1 MALNSSGE
9 KDTFIVCRNSQGD
22 TVRGTLLRLTR
33 HLVVFEAYN
42 PYSIVQLSEVL
53 IDFKIFMN
61 DRLVY
66 SGRAVVSGLV
76 NTGIMLVCEATLD
89 ESWIDV
95 DLFSTSNL
103 RETLCSQ
110 FADFTK
116 EWGKIYTILPDFKV
130 VVSDMQILFA
140 GLRRWLEQVEL
151 GIQSVATND
160 RSHTEREAIEELGHP
175 ISVNVDSLFERFEGV
190 ASGVPTESQGVYRT
204 FIKRQIHP
212 LVLCSPFV
220 YRVFQKPLGYAGDYE
235 MVNMIV
241 RDPLEGNSIYAKVVN
256 LLFLNRAPAVA
267 HRNRIAYLTRQL
279 SNETKRVAREGRI
292 ARIYNLGCGP
302 AVEVQNFLMQSD
314 LCEAT
319 DLTLVDFNEETLR
332 YTAQR
337 LEDIRI
343 GHGRD
348 TRIHTVKKSVH
359 QILKE
364 AARFNEGPAYD
375 FIYCAGLF
383 DYRSEERRV

>member
-1 MALNSSGE
+1 
-9 KDTFIVCRNSQGD
+9 
-22 TVRGTLLRLTR
+22 
-33 HLVVFEAYN
+33 
-42 PYSIVQLSEVL
+42 
-53 IDFKIFMN
+53 
-61 DRLVY
+61 
-66 SGRAVVSGLV
+66 
-76 NTGIMLVCEATLD
+76 
-89 ESWIDV
+89 
-95 DLFSTSNL
+95 
-103 RETLCSQ
+103 
-110 FADFTK
+110 
-116 EWGKIYTILPDFKV
+116 
-130 VVSDMQILFA
+130 
-140 GLRRWLEQVEL
+140 
-151 GIQSVATND
+151 
-160 RSHTEREAIEELGHP
+160 
-175 ISVNVDSLFERFEGV
+175 
-190 ASGVPTESQGVYRT
+190 
-204 FIKRQIHP
+204 

-383 DYRSEERRV
+383 DYLSDRICKRLMNIFYDMLLPGGLLVTTNVASSNPCRYGMDFLLEWHLIQRDKAQLEALCPDVAPPGSFCMTSELTGVNVFIEVRKPYVE

>member
-1 MALNSSGE
+1 MSILCLSALRELPAAFQQNR
-9 KDTFIVCRNSQGD
+9 KAFIE
-22 TVRGTLLRLTR
+22 RL
-33 HLVVFEAYN
+33 
-42 PYSIVQLSEVL
+42 S
-53 IDFKIFMN
+53 N
-61 DRLVY
+61 DRFTLWCYVRLSSTVY
-66 SGRAVVSGLV
+66 FRNRSGMR
-76 NTGIMLVCEATLD
+76 
-89 ESWIDV
+89 
-95 DLFSTSNL
+95 
-103 RETLCSQ
+103 
-110 FADFTK
+110 
-116 EWGKIYTILPDFKV
+116 
-130 VVSDMQILFA
+130 
-140 GLRRWLEQVEL
+140 
-151 GIQSVATND
+151 
-160 RSHTEREAIEELGHP
+160 
-175 ISVNVDSLFERFEGV
+175 
-190 ASGVPTESQGVYRT
+190 
-204 FIKRQIHP
+204 
-212 LVLCSPFV
+212 
-220 YRVFQKPLGYAGDYE
+220 
-235 MVNMIV
+235 VNMIV